1 MSVTSTVRIIMRK
14 VISIDIGASV
24 SEATKLM
31 VKEDIGAILILKN
44 GAPTGIVTER
54 DVLRKVVGPGLN
66 PIEVSVKD
74 VMSTPLVTISSEA
87 GIAEALRTMSD
98 KNIRRLLVTENNK
111 IVGIITEMNLL
122 KAIRDTYADLLTL
135 IMEALKPLGKK

>member
-1 MSVTSTVRIIMRK
+1 MSITSTVSIIMRK
-14 VISIDIGASV
+14 VVSTDIGASV
-24 SEATKLM
+24 SEATKMM

-74 VMSTPLVTISSEA
+74 IMSSPLVTISSEA
-87 GIAEALRTMSD
+87 GIAEALRIMSD
-98 KNIRRLLVTENNK
+98 KNIRRLLVTEDNK
-111 IVGIITEMNLL
+111 IIGIITEMNLL
-122 KAIRDTYADLLTL
+122 KSIRDTYADLLTI